1 VELNWLED
9 FLSLAETGSFSRS
22 AQMRH
27 VTQPAFSRRIRAL
40 ENWIGAALVDRTSYP
55 TKLTP
60 AGEAFKESAAA
71 LLRDLYDA
79 RAMVRGSRPIP
90 ADTLAFAVPHALS
103 LGFYPRWLT
112 KVERGFG
119 AFGCK
124 LVALNV
130 HDAVMSLVEGNCD
143 LLMCYHHPQQPI
155 QLDEL
160 RYEMLPLGREMIRPY
175 AKVTKTGAPMFRLP
189 GTLDNPVPH
198 LAYSPN
204 AFLGRIVD
212 VILENARTP
221 HFLRR
226 RYETD
231 MAEALKVMAIE
242 GHGVAWLPDSALATS
257 SQSARTRTLTL
268 AGDDR
273 WSGEVEIRLYRD
285 RTQNKP
291 LLDRL
296 WTFLARQESSRGKT
310 MRQTH
315 K

>member
-22 AQMRH
+22 AQLRH

-40 ENWIGAALVDRTSYP
+40 ESWVGAALVDRTSYP

-60 AGEAFKESAAA
+60 SGEAFKEAAA
-71 LLRDLYDA
+71 VILRDLYDA

-90 ADTLAFAVPHALS
+90 ADTLEFAVPHALS

-119 AFGCK
+119 SFGCK

-130 HDAVMSLVEGNCD
+130 HDAVMSLVEGHCD

-155 QLDEL
+155 QLDEM
-160 RYEMLPLGREMIRPY
+160 RYQMLPLGSEQIRPY
-175 AKVTKTGAPMFRLP
+175 AKVTKTGSPMYRLP
-189 GTLDNPVPH
+189 GTVEHPVPY

-212 VILENARTP
+212 VIVENARTP
-221 HFLRR
+221 HHLRR

-242 GHGVAWLPDSALATS
+242 GHGIAWLPDSALATGNPGAKS
-257 SQSARTRTLTL
+257 RNLVA

-296 WTFLARQESSRGKT
+296 WTYLSGQNTARSKT

>member
-1 VELNWLED
+1 MELNWLED

-22 AQMRH
+22 AQLRH

-40 ENWIGAALVDRTSYP
+40 ESWIGAALVDRTSYP

-189 GTLDNPVPH
+189 GTVENPVPH
-198 LAYSPN
+198 LAYSSN

-257 SQSARTRTLTL
+257 SPSVRTRTLCL

-296 WTFLARQESSRGKT
+296 WAFLAGQQATRNKT

>member
-1 VELNWLED
+1 MEIKWLED
-9 FLSLAETGSFSRS
+9 FLSVAETGSFSRS
-22 AQMRH
+22 AQLRH

-40 ENWIGAALVDRTSYP
+40 ENWVGAPLIDRTSYP

-60 AGEAFKESAAA
+60 AGEAFKENAAGV
-71 LLRDLYDA
+71 LRDLYDA
-79 RAMVRGSRPIP
+79 RDMVRGSRPIP
-90 ADTLAFAVPHALS
+90 ADTLQFALPHALS
-103 LGFYPRWLT
+103 LGFYPKWLT

-119 AFGCK
+119 SFGCK

-130 HDAVMSLVEGNCD
+130 HDAVMALVEGNCD

-155 QLDEL
+155 QLDEQ
-160 RYEMLPLGREMIRPY
+160 RYRMLPLGSEHIRPY
-175 AKVTKTGAPMFRLP
+175 SKVAKSGAPMYRLP
-189 GTLDNPVPH
+189 GTIENPIPY

-212 VILENARTP
+212 ILLEDSRTP

-242 GHGVAWLPDSALATS
+242 GHGIAWLPDSALETPGGTS
-257 SQSARTRTLTL
+257 KVRSLTM

-273 WSGEVEIRLYRD
+273 WGGEIEIRLYRD
-285 RTQNKP
+285 RTQSKP

-296 WTFLARQESSRGKT
+296 WQFLERQNYARRA
-310 MRQTH
+310 
-315 K
+315 